1 MYAVIHSDV
10 AGNRIVLLV
19 ETEEEAKRKV
29 AELMTS
35 YGTPDK
41 LYWYGMVNKQDKGK
55 DAVIESTRLWSPMD
69 GIDKGR

>member
-35 YGTPDK
+35 YGTPD
-41 LYWYGMVNKQDKGK
+41 
-55 DAVIESTRLWSPMD
+55 
-69 GIDKGR
+69 